1 LVNALRI
8 ICTFSVTVNGH
19 QAIMSDQSPAFLPF
33 LASLAM
39 AESAESRR
47 ILLRITTDQ
56 FISRQDH
63 SPAQLAKFE
72 KTLLR
77 LIARSDPPTRLI
89 VARKLAR
96 HPLTPAAA
104 LEMIEEM
111 GGEGALHVLECA
123 PLPRDRLAGAAS
135 GNESRACALARRSDL
150 DAELVTR
157 LSLRPES
164 DVVLALAGNQDAPID
179 APTFAAL
186 ARRAEREKPLAEA
199 LLGRAPGSV
208 DPTSLF
214 LLASSEQRALL
225 LAAAQRMEFARANAA
240 SPRPDHSDSIARLEL
255 YALEREPELFIE
267 VLAQSLGC
275 SRDLGERI
283 AKEPSGEPLAVAL
296 AALDAPQD
304 VAVRILIS
312 GDLQSGAKYTR
323 IGSLIRLR
331 DGLHPAAARRVIAA
345 LVGAQKEPRALHQ
358 PILDPQASATPSRP
372 AAATAPRAMSASP
385 EALRRQ
391 RAFAFAAAHQS
402 VQRSG

>member
-1 LVNALRI
+1 M
-8 ICTFSVTVNGH
+8 
-19 QAIMSDQSPAFLPF
+19 AIMSDPNPVFLPF
-33 LASLAM
+33 LASLAT
-39 AESAESRR
+39 AESAESQR

-96 HPLTPAAA
+96 HPQAPASA

-111 GGEGALHVLECA
+111 GGEGGLHVLECA
-123 PLPRDRLAGAAS
+123 PLPRDRLAAAAS

-150 DAELVTR
+150 DAELAAR
-157 LSLRPES
+157 LSLRPEPE
-164 DVVLALAGNQDAPID
+164 VALALAGNQYAPID
-179 APTFAAL
+179 APTFVAL
-186 ARRAEREKPLAEA
+186 ARRAEREKPLAES
-199 LLGRAPGSV
+199 LLARTPGGV
-208 DPTSLF
+208 DPASLF
-214 LLASSEQRALL
+214 LLASSAQRASM
-225 LAAAQRMEFARANAA
+225 LAAAQRMELARVHSA
-240 SPRPDHSDSIARLEL
+240 PRSDHSASIARLEL
-255 YALEREPELFIE
+255 YALEREPELFTQ
-267 VLAQSLGC
+267 VLSQALGC
-275 SRDLGERI
+275 SRDLAERI

-296 AALDAPQD
+296 AALDAPQE

-345 LVGAQKEPRALHQ
+345 LIGAQAEPRALHQ
-358 PILDPQASATPSRP
+358 PVLDPKASATPSRP
-372 AAATAPRAMSASP
+372 AAATPRAMSATP

-391 RAFAFAAAHQS
+391 RAFAFAASHPPI
-402 VQRSG
+402 QRSG